1 MNCCSKVQNVMYGW
15 MIDRVKPQPVR
26 HGDGTRENKTKIKI
40 FYCEAATVCTVNNE
54 ADINLQWT
62 VTHAA
67 LFPVNFPLTMNH
79 LIDT

>member
-1 MNCCSKVQNVMYGW
+1 

-67 LFPVNFPLTMNH
+67 LFPVNFLNELPYRYVIIECKYNERRL
-79 LIDT
+79 